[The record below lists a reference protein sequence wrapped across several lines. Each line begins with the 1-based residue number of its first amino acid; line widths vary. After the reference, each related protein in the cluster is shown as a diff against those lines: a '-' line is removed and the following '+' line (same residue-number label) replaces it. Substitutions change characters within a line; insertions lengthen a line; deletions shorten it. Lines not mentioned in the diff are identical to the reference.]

1 MALTGGYPGLAIY
14 VALIWTTLWLQ
25 FPEPAVLIV
34 KLNSCGSCSRQ
45 YTQSTKDLHPHMMYG
60 ALMSSLDVLRQSIR
74 DVCPAVVHLGK
85 WITRFKKEAQPGWT
99 SVMWISSMFGP
110 FQTEVWIIVM
120 RSVRLVL
127 VLLLLPASQQHDH
140 NNHIFIFVV
149 RESSFSGHESL
160 LWLRP
165 GFLHHVPAGG
175 CGTISGDQWNVDC
188 RSTKNRDWQIGWSW
202 ITPFNEAPLILAHME
217 IDYVC
222 VCGPSAQM

>member
-1 MALTGGYPGLAIY
+1 
-14 VALIWTTLWLQ
+14 
-25 FPEPAVLIV
+25 
-34 KLNSCGSCSRQ
+34 
-45 YTQSTKDLHPHMMYG
+45 
-60 ALMSSLDVLRQSIR
+60 
-74 DVCPAVVHLGK
+74 
-85 WITRFKKEAQPGWT
+85 
-99 SVMWISSMFGP
+99 MWISSMFGP

-140 NNHIFIFVV
+140 NNQIFIFIV

-188 RSTKNRDWQIGWSW
+188 RSTKNRVADRLVMNHPIRWSAFDFS
-202 ITPFNEAPLILAHME
+202 PHGNLLC
-217 IDYVC
+217 VC
-222 VCGPSAQM
+222 VCARISHVCMFLLLLCSWKYRFVQTYGIYAYLSIIFVVQIAVFWCTPYLDKPTYHV